1 MTATRQ
7 QLEERILEIRHRLV
21 VDAECREFGFIAG
34 FLDEEEEL
42 LDELRGLEQ
51 MIATEETGGYVSPDD
66 ISEKGQRNT
75 HIKRTSGVIW
85 LVATILLLASCGGGS
100 SEGSGS
106 GTISE
111 GRTVEHAMGE
121 TEISGQPERVVVLDT
136 GELDSAMTLGVKP
149 AGAVETV
156 EGSGYPSYLEGT
168 EEIESVGTIEEPN
181 LEKISSLNPD
191 LILSSKL
198 RHGQIYDQLSQIAP
212 TVFTETTGVTWREN
226 FDLHARALGRTE
238 AANVAKKEYES
249 RLEEFQKSVGENPP
263 TVSVV
268 RFLPGDTRIYQKES
282 FIGTVLEDA
291 RLPRPEP
298 QDVEEF
304 AIRNASKELIPEMGG
319 DALFVTTFGPEEE
332 STEQE
337 ITGDPLWQKL
347 EAVQQGRVYE
357 VSDDL
362 WMLGI
367 GYTAANGVL
376 DDLTEHL
383 TGS

>member
-21 VDAECREFGFIAG
+21 VDAECRESGFIAG

-75 HIKRTSGVIW
+75 HIKRTSGGLW

-168 EEIESVGTIEEPN
+168 GEIENVGTIEEPN

-238 AANVAKKEYES
+238 AANVAKKSTKAAWKSFGNPSARTRLRSPSCASCRATRESTRKS
-249 RLEEFQKSVGENPP
+249 RLSGRFWKTPGCLGLNRRTWKNSRSGTPAKS
-263 TVSVV
+263 
-268 RFLPGDTRIYQKES
+268 
-282 FIGTVLEDA
+282 
-291 RLPRPEP
+291 
-298 QDVEEF
+298 
-304 AIRNASKELIPEMGG
+304 
-319 DALFVTTFGPEEE
+319 
-332 STEQE
+332 
-337 ITGDPLWQKL
+337 
-347 EAVQQGRVYE
+347 
-357 VSDDL
+357 
-362 WMLGI
+362 
-367 GYTAANGVL
+367 
-376 DDLTEHL
+376 
-383 TGS
+383 